1 VVLKSIVVVCQ
12 KESAETR
19 YKIYQAKLSTME
31 KNVAKMK
38 VSDLRGALLNRNLS
52 TEGLKADLVN
62 RLQARLDEE
71 EFGMDGDFPSA
82 SANAGADAAKA
93 GSPSKESTA
102 ISPLAKAVQESVP
115 EKVEDQIVVDSVAE
129 KVEVEVAGNK
139 AKAVENTEASTTEEK
154 KTNVPITP
162 LPEQKKEEEN
172 TPASVTEKES
182 SQKKL
187 TFAEAKAARAK
198 RFGIPVHENND
209 KNKKKQKTEKSL
221 QPKADKAKT
230 SGQTSGQAS
239 KDSAV
244 DVDPSVAKK
253 EIEQR
258 IKRIERFGEGTPS
271 ENKKK
276 IDELKAKLR
285 TYRFTKETKG

>member
-1 VVLKSIVVVCQ
+1 MS
-12 KESAETR
+12 E
-19 YKIYQAKLSTME
+19 
-31 KNVAKMK
+31 
-38 VSDLRGALLNRNLS
+38 LRGALLKRDLS

-82 SANAGADAAKA
+82 NAGADAAKA
-93 GSPSKESTA
+93 GSPPKESTA
-102 ISPLAKAVQESVP
+102 ISPIVKAVQESVS
-115 EKVEDQIVVDSVAE
+115 EKVEDQIAVDSVAE
-129 KVEVEVAGNK
+129 KFVVNT

-172 TPASVTEKES
+172 TPITVKES

-198 RFGIPVHENND
+198 RFGIPVHAGKRQQGNND

-230 SGQTSGQAS
+230 SSQTSGQVS
-239 KDSAV
+239 KDYAV

-258 IKRIERFGEGTPS
+258 IKRIERFGEGTTS

-276 IDELKAKLR
+276 VDELKAKLR

>member
-1 VVLKSIVVVCQ
+1 
-12 KESAETR
+12 
-19 YKIYQAKLSTME
+19 
-31 KNVAKMK
+31 
-38 VSDLRGALLNRNLS
+38 VSELRGALLKRDLS

-82 SANAGADAAKA
+82 NAGADAAKA
-93 GSPSKESTA
+93 GSPPKESTA
-102 ISPLAKAVQESVP
+102 ISPIVKAVQESVS
-115 EKVEDQIVVDSVAE
+115 EKVEDQIAVDSVAE
-129 KVEVEVAGNK
+129 KFVVNT

-172 TPASVTEKES
+172 TPVTVKES

-187 TFAEAKAARAK
+187 TFAEAKAARARRFGMPVPTEDAKAARAK
-198 RFGIPVHENND
+198 RFGIPVHAGKRQQGNND

-230 SGQTSGQAS
+230 SSQTSGQAS
-239 KDSAV
+239 KDYAV

-258 IKRIERFGEGTPS
+258 IKRIERFGEGTTS

-276 IDELKAKLR
+276 VDELKAKLR